1 MSLVKQGT
9 DVAIIR
15 NMNDNSTERPRRR
28 PLIPKWLII
37 TAAAI
42 VVVIIGAVIAV
53 ILTMRNGLIAV
64 PAVVGKTTA
73 EGIAVLDSAG
83 LVVDEGGEWFSV
95 TVPKGAIISQEPSA
109 GALVRRGDT
118 VTIIVSA
125 GSETFLMPDV
135 VGRTADE
142 ATLSLEALGLLV
154 TTETVEASATAGTVT
169 ESYPTAGQEVR
180 TGSTIR
186 LRIAGRSVASEILLP
201 YVMEGVTI
209 ILDPTP
215 LASGSDTTME
225 VARRVRALLEA
236 SGAKV
241 IVTRSV
247 TSTATSTADRAA
259 LVAETTGTALVTFE
273 VATTG
278 QPGLLVTTVQSGDA
292 SQTTSASKLAGTITE
307 ALRAPGQIV
316 QTPAVSASAILAASK
331 VPGVRLVLG
340 NSRDQADM
348 TRFADPA
355 WADTV
360 ARAVY
365 RALGDV
371 FGTSTQ

>member
-1 MSLVKQGT
+1 VSLVRQGT
-9 DVAIIR
+9 DVAIIGV
-15 NMNDNSTERPRRR
+15 MNDNTSERPRRR

-42 VVVIIGAVIAV
+42 VLVIIGAVVAV

-73 EGIAVLDSAG
+73 EGIAVLDSAD
-83 LVVDEGGEWFSV
+83 LVVEEGGEWYSV

-118 VTIIVSA
+118 ITIIVSA
-125 GSETFLMPDV
+125 GSETFVMPDV

-154 TTETVEASATAGTVT
+154 TTETVETSATEGTVT
-169 ESYPTAGQEVR
+169 ESYPTAGQDVR
-180 TGSTIR
+180 SGSTVR

-201 YVMEGVTI
+201 YEMQGVTI
-209 ILDPTP
+209 ILDPVP
-215 LASGSDTTME
+215 LTSGSDTTME

-241 IVTRSV
+241 VVTRSV
-247 TSTATSTADRAA
+247 TSTATSTGDRAA
-259 LVAETTGTALVTFE
+259 LVAETTATALVTFE
-273 VATTG
+273 VVATG
-278 QPGLLVTTVQSGDA
+278 QPGLQVTTVQSGDA
-292 SQTTSASKLAGTITE
+292 SQTTSASKLANTMTE
-307 ALRAPGQIV
+307 TLRAPGQIV
-316 QTPAVSASAILAASK
+316 QTPAVSASAILAATK
-331 VPGVRLVLG
+331 IPGVRLVLG
-340 NSRDQADM
+340 NSRDQADS

-365 RALGDV
+365 RALGDM

>member
-1 MSLVKQGT
+1 MSLVRQGT
-9 DVAIIR
+9 DVAIIGV
-15 NMNDNSTERPRRR
+15 MNDNTSERPRRR

-42 VVVIIGAVIAV
+42 VLVIIGAVVAV

-73 EGIAVLDSAG
+73 EGIAVLDSAD
-83 LVVDEGGEWFSV
+83 LVVEEGGEWYSV

-118 VTIIVSA
+118 ITIIVSA
-125 GSETFLMPDV
+125 GSETFVMPDV

-154 TTETVEASATAGTVT
+154 TTETVETSATEGTVT
-169 ESYPTAGQEVR
+169 ESYPTAGQDVR
-180 TGSTIR
+180 SGSTVR

-201 YVMEGVTI
+201 YEMQGVTI
-209 ILDPTP
+209 ILDPVP
-215 LASGSDTTME
+215 LTSGSDTTME

-241 IVTRSV
+241 VVTRSV
-247 TSTATSTADRAA
+247 TSTATSTGDRAA
-259 LVAETTGTALVTFE
+259 LVAETTATALVTFE
-273 VATTG
+273 VVATG
-278 QPGLLVTTVQSGDA
+278 QPGLQVTTVQSGDA
-292 SQTTSASKLAGTITE
+292 SQTTSASKLANTMTE
-307 ALRAPGQIV
+307 TLRAPGQIV
-316 QTPAVSASAILAASK
+316 QTPAVSASAILAATK
-331 VPGVRLVLG
+331 IPGVRLVLG
-340 NSRDQADM
+340 NSRDQADS

-365 RALGDV
+365 RALGDM